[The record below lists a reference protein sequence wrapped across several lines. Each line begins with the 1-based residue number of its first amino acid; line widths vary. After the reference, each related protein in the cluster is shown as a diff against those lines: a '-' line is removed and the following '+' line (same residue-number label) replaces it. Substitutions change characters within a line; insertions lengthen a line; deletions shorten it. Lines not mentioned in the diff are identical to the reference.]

1 MKFSEKL
8 KIILNLI
15 TGKNVRAH
23 NTLKRFMMVNE
34 KDILKNISKKE
45 LNPINLNNKSK
56 LLRQGLFKLRNL
68 TWQKNNIYSASFG
81 EKGKVI
87 EDNKYN
93 YKVICFSDG
102 PLKNQNIEQIFPIF
116 WNQNLKKLSLI
127 HKYIAPLANGEGDY
141 GKKFI
146 WIDSRIELTENITN
160 ELFSLLDKHNLVLF
174 SHYERSDLF
183 SELKA
188 IHKANRATIEEISR
202 AEKFLKNENFK
213 YDFLFETGVI
223 AFNLN
228 NEISDIFKEVY
239 GFCENYIS
247 RDQIALP
254 YILAKYNVK
263 PYIYDDGNTN
273 LREVNGIEVKSW

>member
-1 MKFSEKL
+1 MKFNDKL
-8 KIILNLI
+8 KIIFNLI
-15 TGKNVRAH
+15 MGKNVRAH
-23 NTLKRFMMVNE
+23 NTLNKLIVVNE
-34 KDILKNISKKE
+34 NDISGKKV
-45 LNPINLNNKSK
+45 NPINLNPKSK

-68 TWQKNNIYSASFG
+68 KWENNNIYSAAFG

-87 EDNKYN
+87 EDNKFS
-93 YKVICFSDG
+93 YKVICFCDG
-102 PLKNQNIEQIFPIF
+102 PLKNPNIEQIFPIF

-127 HKYIAPLANGEGDY
+127 HKYIAPLANGKDDY

-146 WIDSRIELTENITN
+146 WIDSRIELTESLTN
-160 ELFSLLDKHNLVLF
+160 ELFSLLDKHNLILF

-188 IHKANRATIEEISR
+188 IHKANRATIEEISA
-202 AEKFLKNENFK
+202 AEKFLKKQNFQ
-213 YDFLFETGVI
+213 YDFLFETGVM

-228 NEISDIFKEVY
+228 DEIYNIFREVY
-239 GFCENYIS
+239 GFCERYIS

-254 YILAKYNVK
+254 YILAKYNFK